1 NTLTISSV
9 SITGA
14 NANQFTIS
22 SSYTSPVAIG
32 SNTSVGIIFTPT
44 SGGAK
49 TATLNIY
56 TNDPANSLMQLT
68 LTGTGDVP
76 IASTTPVAGST
87 VAFGGVSINTTSAA
101 STVQINNGAAA
112 TNTLTISSVSITGA
126 NADQFSISSTYTS
139 PVAIGSNTSVGIT
152 FIPTSGGAKTAT
164 LNIYTND
171 PANSL
176 IQLTLTGTGDV
187 PIASTTPVAG
197 STVAFGG
204 VSINTSSAA
213 STVQINNG
221 AAATNTLTIS
231 SVSITG
237 ANANQFIISSSYTS
251 PVAIGANTSVGI
263 TFTPTSGGAKT
274 ATLNIYTNDPAN
286 SLMQLTLTGTGD
298 VPIASTT
305 PVAGS
310 TVPFG
315 GVLVNTSSAA
325 STVQIN
331 NGAAATNTLTISSVS
346 ITGANA
352 NQFTIS
358 SSYTS

>member
-112 TNTLTISSVSITGA
+112 TNTLTITSVSITGA
-126 NADQFSISSTYTS
+126 NADQFILSSTYTS

-152 FIPTSGGAKTAT
+152 FH
-164 LNIYTND
+164 
-171 PANSL
+171 
-176 IQLTLTGTGDV
+176 
-187 PIASTTPVAG
+187 
-197 STVAFGG
+197 
-204 VSINTSSAA
+204 
-213 STVQINNG
+213 
-221 AAATNTLTIS
+221 
-231 SVSITG
+231 
-237 ANANQFIISSSYTS
+237 
-251 PVAIGANTSVGI
+251 
-263 TFTPTSGGAKT
+263 PTSGGAKT

-305 PVAGS
+305 PIAGS
-310 TVPFG
+310 TVAFG
-315 GVLVNTSSAA
+315 GISINTTSAA